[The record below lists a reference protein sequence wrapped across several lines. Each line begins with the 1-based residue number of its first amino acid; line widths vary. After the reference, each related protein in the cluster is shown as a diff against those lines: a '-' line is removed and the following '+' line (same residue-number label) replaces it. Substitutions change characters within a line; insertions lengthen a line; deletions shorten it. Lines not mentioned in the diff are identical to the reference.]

1 MVDAGDPGNVWL
13 THFVELYKTEYRTV
27 SPTRKA
33 NIILNEILAP
43 INQQGRRFV
52 KLELYDGLR
61 AIWTWILD
69 PNPRTKIATK
79 LRDMNKTPTADYT
92 QEAAPPL
99 VVPLPISSH
108 DIASL
113 QEPLILFDD
122 ALLRDVVVL
131 LAAASRHLVC
141 LSLSFFCRF
150 FIDSIPLI
158 VVHDPWLQFTFLIP
172 ATWLILRLPELSCD
186 NCLRAGSEGEVDG
199 IMW

>member
-1 MVDAGDPGNVWL
+1 MEASLYNTFGIPVLAWSDHSVLSVLVQPGQEVPERSTMMTTRSLHRHVLIVWSRHTINIVHPTKNDILGGHGKHNLYHPGNVWL
-13 THFVELYKTEYRTV
+13 THFVKLFKTEYR
-27 SPTRKA
+27 SAPPTRKA

-79 LRDMNKTPTADYT
+79 LRDMNKTPTADCT

-108 DIASL
+108 D
-113 QEPLILFDD
+113 
-122 ALLRDVVVL
+122 R
-131 LAAASRHLVC
+131 
-141 LSLSFFCRF
+141 
-150 FIDSIPLI
+150 
-158 VVHDPWLQFTFLIP
+158 
-172 ATWLILRLPELSCD
+172 
-186 NCLRAGSEGEVDG
+186 
-199 IMW
+199 